1 MKTGLTN
8 IFVILVAIGII
19 EEASMYTPTPTT
31 TITTRYTTSTPSR
44 RTARYRSTS
53 TSWGGG
59 GASAASLSGYMFAM
73 TVIGAFVEQYLQ
85 I

>member
-1 MKTGLTN
+1 
-8 IFVILVAIGII
+8 
-19 EEASMYTPTPTT
+19 MYTTSTT
-31 TITTRYTTSTPSR
+31 TITTTAFTTSTPF
-44 RTARYRSTS
+44 RTTTPYRSTS